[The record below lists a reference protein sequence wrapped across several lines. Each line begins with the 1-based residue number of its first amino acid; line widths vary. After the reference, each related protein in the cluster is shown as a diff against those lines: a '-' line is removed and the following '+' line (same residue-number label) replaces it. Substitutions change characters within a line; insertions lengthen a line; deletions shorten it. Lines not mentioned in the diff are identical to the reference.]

1 MTMLEVG
8 DPAPAISLPDAASG
22 EQVRDPWRD
31 GPVVLAFFKT
41 TCPVCQM
48 AAPKVQA
55 LADGGARVIA
65 IGEDPPPKLASYS
78 DTYGQKVPT
87 LTEADPYEV
96 SDAYGLETVPTLV
109 LVGDDGTVRD
119 AVESWY
125 RAGWNRLAAS
135 AGTRPVSDEHDGLPP
150 FRPG

>member
-1 MTMLEVG
+1 MLEVG
-8 DPAPAISLPDAASG
+8 DRAPSLTLPDAATG
-22 EQVRDPWRD
+22 EQVTDPWRD

-41 TCPVCQM
+41 TCPVCQL

-65 IGEDPPPKLASYS
+65 VGEDPPAKLASYRDS
-78 DTYGQKVPT
+78 YGQKVPT
-87 LTEADPYEV
+87 LTEAAPYEV
-96 SDAYGLETVPTLV
+96 SDAYGLASVPSLV
-109 LVGDDGTVRD
+109 LVGDDGSVRD
-119 AVESWY
+119 VVESWD

-135 AGTRPVSDEHDGLPP
+135 AGSPPISDEGDGLPP